1 MYKKREVILT
11 GFALF
16 AMLFGAGNLI
26 FPPAVGFE
34 TGQNWLTAATGFIL
48 TGAGFPLMAIIAAAV
63 AGKDLDSFAARVSAK
78 FSKVFNIALILAIGP
93 LLALPRTGATAF
105 EMIVPQSTEN
115 YSVYKFIF
123 LGVFFLITILFSL
136 KSSKVIDRV
145 GAILTPILLIVLAI
159 IIFKGIFSP
168 IGVPSDLHKPE
179 TFKYGF
185 LTGYQTMDTLAAIV
199 FSEIILKSI
208 RKDKALTKK
217 QELSFLL
224 QTSVIAIGGLAIVYG
239 GLVYIG
245 ATATDVVTGGKGN
258 IELLSSM
265 VILLLG
271 NAGKLILGICV
282 AGACLTTAIGLTAT
296 VGDYFSKL
304 LNTTYEK
311 VVIVTTI
318 ISFIFAGFG
327 VDIIVKISAPILTLI
342 YPIAIVLIILN
353 FFKEQIKSNS
363 IYVGAVVGASLV
375 GAYEMAQVL
384 SINTSEILTVIYR
397 SLPLN
402 TFGLAWILPSI
413 ICAVSFKYMFKTR

>member
-208 RKDKALTKK
+208 RKDKALTKRK
-217 QELSFLL
+217 ELSFLL
-224 QTSVIAIGGLAIVYG
+224 QTSVIAIGGLARVYG
-239 GLVYIG
+239 GL
-245 ATATDVVTGGKGN
+245 
-258 IELLSSM
+258 
-265 VILLLG
+265 
-271 NAGKLILGICV
+271 
-282 AGACLTTAIGLTAT
+282 
-296 VGDYFSKL
+296 
-304 LNTTYEK
+304 
-311 VVIVTTI
+311 
-318 ISFIFAGFG
+318 
-327 VDIIVKISAPILTLI
+327 API
-342 YPIAIVLIILN
+342 
-353 FFKEQIKSNS
+353 
-363 IYVGAVVGASLV
+363 
-375 GAYEMAQVL
+375 
-384 SINTSEILTVIYR
+384 
-397 SLPLN
+397 
-402 TFGLAWILPSI
+402 
-413 ICAVSFKYMFKTR
+413 

>member
-63 AGKDLDSFAARVSAK
+63 AGKDLDSFAVRVSAK

-115 YSVYKFIF
+115 YSMYKFIF

-296 VGDYFSKL
+296 VGDYFSNL
-304 LNTTYEK
+304 LKISYEK
-311 VVIVTTI
+311 IVLFTVV
-318 ISFIFAGFG
+318 ISFIFASFG
-327 VDIIVKISAPILTLI
+327 VDMIVKLAVPILVFI
-342 YPIAIVLIILN
+342 YPISIILIALN
-353 FFKEQIKSNS
+353 FFKDHIKNDNTFT
-363 IYVGAVVGASLV
+363 GAVIGAGIVSGYETLSGLVSLPESMKLL
-375 GAYEMAQVL
+375 Y
-384 SINTSEILTVIYR
+384 N
-397 SLPLN
+397 SLPLSSIG
-402 TFGLAWILPSI
+402 FAWLIPSI
-413 ICAVSFKYMFKTR
+413 VVGIIFSFIKKK

>member
-208 RKDKALTKK
+208 RKDKALTKR

-353 FFKEQIKSNS
+353 FFKNKIKTNS

-402 TFGLAWILPSI
+402 SFGLAWILPSI
-413 ICAVSFKYMFKTR
+413 ICAISFKYMFKTR

>member
-63 AGKDLDSFAARVSAK
+63 AGKDLDSFAVRVSAK

-311 VVIVTTI
+311 VVIITTI

-384 SINTSEILTVIYR
+384 SINTSEILTIIYR

>member
-208 RKDKALTKK
+208 RKDKALTKRK
-217 QELSFLL
+217 ELSFLL

-311 VVIVTTI
+311 VVIITTI